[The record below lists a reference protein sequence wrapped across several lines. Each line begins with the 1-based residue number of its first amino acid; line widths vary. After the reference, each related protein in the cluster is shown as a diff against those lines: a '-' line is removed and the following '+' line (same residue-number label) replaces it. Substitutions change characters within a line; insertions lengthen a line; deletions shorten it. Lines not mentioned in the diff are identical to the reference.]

1 MTHELETKVQS
12 DDIQESDCILECDP
26 ILEFDNVTLG
36 YELHPAVHH
45 LSVKIKRGSL
55 MALVGPNGA
64 GKTTLLKGIMGQI
77 SPLEGSISLHEVQRN
92 DIAYL
97 PQLNQVD
104 RSFPISVQEMVSLGT
119 WRETG
124 AFGRLRRQHK
134 KRVASAL
141 NQLGLTGFEKRM
153 IGSLSG
159 GQMQRVLFARL
170 LVQEADLI
178 LLDEPFTGIDSRT
191 THDLVHLIESWNQSG
206 KTIIAVLHDLE
217 QVKTHFPQSLLLSR
231 EPIAFGATEDVLT
244 KENWRKARELN
255 EAFDEHADHC
265 GHD

>member
-1 MTHELETKVQS
+1 MWVSSLSLDKMPLDKIIS
-12 DDIQESDCILECDP
+12 
-26 ILEFDNVTLG
+26 FDNVTLG
-36 YELHPAVHH
+36 YESHPAVHH
-45 LSVKIKRGSL
+45 LSIGIDRGAL

-64 GKTTLLKGIMGQI
+64 GKTTLLKGIMGQL
-77 SPLEGSISLHEVQRN
+77 SPLDGEIILHDIQRN
-92 DIAYL
+92 DVAYL
-97 PQLNQVD
+97 PQLNHVD
-104 RSFPISVQEMVSLGT
+104 RSFPITVQEMVSLGT

-124 AFGRLRRQHK
+124 AFGRLRKQHK
-134 KRVASAL
+134 LAVASAL
-141 NQLGLTGFEKRM
+141 SQLGLTGFEKRL

-170 LVQEADLI
+170 LAQEADLI

-191 THDLVHLIESWNQSG
+191 THDLIHLIESWHKSG

-217 QVKTHFPQSLLLSR
+217 QVRAHFPQSLLLSR
-231 EPIAFGATEDVLT
+231 EPIAFGDTQEVLT
-244 KENWRKARELN
+244 RENWLKARQLN

>member
-1 MTHELETKVQS
+1 MWVSSLSLDKMPLDKIIS
-12 DDIQESDCILECDP
+12 
-26 ILEFDNVTLG
+26 FDNVTLG
-36 YELHPAVHH
+36 YESHPAVHH
-45 LSVKIKRGSL
+45 LSVDVGRGAL

-64 GKTTLLKGIMGQI
+64 GKTTLLKGIMGQL
-77 SPLEGSISLHEVQRN
+77 SPLDGEIILHDIQRN
-92 DIAYL
+92 DVAYL
-97 PQLNQVD
+97 PQLNHVD
-104 RSFPISVQEMVSLGT
+104 RSFPITVQEMVSLGT

-124 AFGRLRRQHK
+124 AFGRLRKKHK
-134 KRVASAL
+134 LAVASAL
-141 NQLGLTGFEKRM
+141 SQLGLTGFEKRL

-191 THDLVHLIESWNQSG
+191 THDLIHLIESWHQSG

-217 QVKTHFPQSLLLSR
+217 QVRAHFPQSLLLSR
-231 EPIAFGATEDVLT
+231 EPIAFGDTQEVLT
-244 KENWRKARELN
+244 RENWLKARQLN